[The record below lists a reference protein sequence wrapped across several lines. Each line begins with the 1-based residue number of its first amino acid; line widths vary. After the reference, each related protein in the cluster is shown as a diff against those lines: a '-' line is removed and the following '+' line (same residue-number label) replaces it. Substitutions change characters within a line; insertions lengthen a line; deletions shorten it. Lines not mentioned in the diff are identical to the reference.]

1 MFAAYRVHIEGVKN
15 VDAIKEMRF
24 IGDCG
29 LKPTKNILWGYHP
42 NAAKIFGAKLRGG
55 HRN

>member
-15 VDAIKEMRF
+15 VTAIKEMRF

-29 LKPTKNILWGYHP
+29 LKLTKNILWDCHP
-42 NAAKIFGAKLRGG
+42 NATKIFGAKL
-55 HRN
+55 